1 MSLRFMRRRKENR
14 WVFELIRTSDVILE
28 VVDGRFPHLTRVSS
42 IEKHISTLGCSLI
55 IVLNKCDLVPRNICE
70 NNKQI
75 LNKEFPTVYISAQN
89 RLGTK
94 KLRQQISRLS
104 PKRETVIS
112 LVGIPNTGKSSLLN
126 ILRGKHVAPTGQ
138 RPGVTRHKQIVR
150 ISNRVLIYDSPG
162 VVPFDIP
169 DINLQA
175 FLGAYEIGKL
185 PDPIDTVNFFLDRI
199 RLHYFKGFIEK
210 YDIPSREE
218 SNQEILNHIAKRRGL
233 ILKGGKLNYIEA
245 AKVIMREFTAGK
257 VPYWEKVTN

>member
-1 MSLRFMRRRKENR
+1 MRRRKENR
-14 WVFELIRTSDVILE
+14 WVFELIKTSDVILE

-42 IEKHISTLGCSLI
+42 IERQISDLGISLI
-55 IVLNKCDLVPRNICE
+55 IVLNKCDLVPRDICE
-70 NNKQI
+70 YNKQI
-75 LNKEFPTVYISAQN
+75 LNREFPTVYISAQN

-138 RPGVTRHKQIVR
+138 RPGVTRYKQIVR
-150 ISNRVLIYDSPG
+150 ISNRILIYDSPG
-162 VVPFDIP
+162 VVPFDHP

-185 PDPIDTVNFFLDRI
+185 PDPIDSVYFFLDRI
-199 RLHYFKGFIEK
+199 RQNYFEGFSEK
-210 YDIPSREE
+210 FDLPSSELSNPDI
-218 SNQEILNHIAKRRGL
+218 IDLIAKKRGL
-233 ILKGGKLNYIEA
+233 VLRGGKLNHVEA
-245 AKVIMREFTAGK
+245 AKVIMREFAAGK
-257 VPYWEKVTN
+257 IPYWEKIP

>member
-1 MSLRFMRRRKENR
+1 MRRRKENR

-42 IEKHISTLGCSLI
+42 IEKHIQSLGYPLI

-70 NNKQI
+70 RNKQI
-75 LNKEFPTVYISAQN
+75 LNREFPSVYISAQN

-138 RPGVTRHKQIVR
+138 RPGVTRYKQIVR
-150 ISNRVLIYDSPG
+150 ISNRILIYDSPG
-162 VVPFDIP
+162 VVPFDHP
-169 DINLQA
+169 DLNLQA

-185 PDPIDTVNFFLDRI
+185 PDPIHTVHFFLDRI
-199 RLHYFKGFIEK
+199 RQNYFKGFSEK
-210 YDIPSREE
+210 YDLPSKEL
-218 SNQEILNHIAKRRGL
+218 SNQEIIDIIAKNRGL
-233 ILKGGKLNYIEA
+233 LLKGGKLNRDEA
-245 AKVIMREFTAGK
+245 AKVIMREFSAGK
-257 VPYWEKVTN
+257 IPYWELIPD